1 MTDKDIM
8 IILVLSLKLVHVLD
22 DDSHLSRILLTS
34 EVMEVVNSEDLRE
47 CSLEVKDVRSK
58 EEVKLLRVLGLSEQ
72 MVHQDSPIGFWK
84 DLSKAALKQWPS
96 VLTNSEGTG

>member
-1 MTDKDIM
+1 
-8 IILVLSLKLVHVLD
+8 
-22 DDSHLSRILLTS
+22 
-34 EVMEVVNSEDLRE
+34 
-47 CSLEVKDVRSK
+47 LEVKDVRSK

-72 MVHQDSPIGFWK
+72 MVHQDSPISFWK